1 MNFSFYI
8 ARRYLFSKKSHN
20 AINVISGI
28 SVCGVALATLA
39 LVCTL
44 SVFNGFQSLVSDYFT
59 AFDPELKITPVTGKV
74 FDGQDPKIQ
83 ALRSMPEIEVVSE
96 SLEDNAMVQYKGRQ
110 AMAVI
115 KGVED
120 NFDRLT
126 PIDSILFGRGDLLLH
141 DEVADYAIPGI
152 QLLSV
157 LGSGIRF
164 LDPLE
169 IYAPKRGAKVN
180 LANPATA
187 FTGERLFS
195 TGLTFAV
202 NQEKTGMEFV
212 EQAGSSY
219 LFTDGSRNEVA
230 SSEVYWG
237 RYTVWVLPTME
248 AAENADAEQY
258 DAKPVIYLYPE
269 KKTAVTVKLNYAGE
283 LTCTYPAYNDGWKVC
298 ASPDGTLTDADGQ
311 TYNYLYW
318 EGVNSVVYDFSEGF
332 CVAGSDTAAFLENT
346 LNQLGLTRKEANE
359 FIVYWLPLMKENPYN
374 LIAFQSD
381 SYTQAAQLSIEPAPD
396 TLLRVF
402 MAWKP
407 LESAVDIST
416 QNLTAPVRTGFT
428 AVEWGGCQV
437 K

>member
-141 DEVADYAIPGI
+141 DEVADCAIPGI

-169 IYAPKRGAKVN
+169 IYAPKRCAKVN

-202 NQEKTGMEFV
+202 NQEKYDASYILTSLSFARRLFQYTTEVSSVGLKLKPDADPGVVKRKLKEHLGDRFRV
-212 EQAGSSY
+212 EDRYEQQADTYRIMRVEKLISY
-219 LFTDGSRNEVA
+219 LFLTFILIIACFNVIGSLIMLIIDKRENVETLRHLGADNRQIERIFLYEGCLIVFLGA
-230 SSEVYWG
+230 IAGV
-237 RYTVWVLPTME
+237 VLG
-248 AAENADAEQY
+248 
-258 DAKPVIYLYPE
+258 VGLCYLQ
-269 KKTAVTVKLNYAGE
+269 
-283 LTCTYPAYNDGWKVC
+283 
-298 ASPDGTLTDADGQ
+298 Q
-311 TYNYLYW
+311 TYGLLSL
-318 EGVNSVVYDFSEGF
+318 GSSGSFVVDAY
-332 CVAGSDTAAFLENT
+332 
-346 LNQLGLTRKEANE
+346 
-359 FIVYWLPLMKENPYN
+359 
-374 LIAFQSD
+374 
-381 SYTQAAQLSIEPAPD
+381 
-396 TLLRVF
+396 
-402 MAWKP
+402 
-407 LESAVDIST
+407 
-416 QNLTAPVRTGFT
+416 PVRVLASDVLLVLATVLVVGFLS
-428 AVEWGGCQV
+428 VRYPV
-437 K
+437 RYFSRRLL